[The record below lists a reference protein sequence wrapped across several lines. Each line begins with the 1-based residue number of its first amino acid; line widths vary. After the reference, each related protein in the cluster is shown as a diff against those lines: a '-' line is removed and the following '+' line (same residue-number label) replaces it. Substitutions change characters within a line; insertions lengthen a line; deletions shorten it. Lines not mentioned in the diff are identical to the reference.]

1 MDLISITRESGLEFD
16 VRVRGH
22 SVRTDMSEADG
33 GHDRG
38 PSPSELL
45 AGSLGACVAMM
56 VQRYCDR
63 HGHTDGDVA
72 VSLTLELAEDPKRVA
87 AIVADVE
94 LPRDVPAAE
103 LVVVRRI
110 AEKCVIH
117 GTLVH
122 SPRVDIEFV

>member
-1 MDLISITRESGLEFD
+1 MDLITIARESGLEFE

-22 SVRTDMSEADG
+22 VVRTDMSEADG

-56 VQRYCDR
+56 VQHYCDR
-63 HGHTDGDVA
+63 HGRTDGDVGVA
-72 VSLTLELAEDPKRVA
+72 LTLELADDPKRIS
-87 AIVADVE
+87 AIVVDVD
-94 LPRDVPAAE
+94 LPRDVPEEDLA
-103 LVVVRRI
+103 VVRRI

-117 GTLVH
+117 GTLAC
-122 SPRVDIEFV
+122 PPKVDIEFV